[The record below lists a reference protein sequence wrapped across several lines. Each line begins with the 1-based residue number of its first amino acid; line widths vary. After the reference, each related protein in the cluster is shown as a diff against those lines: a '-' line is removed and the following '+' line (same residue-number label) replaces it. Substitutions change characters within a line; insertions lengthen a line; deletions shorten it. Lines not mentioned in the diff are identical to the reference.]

1 MKKQLCFLAPDLE
14 RAKLIIDDLRSAGY
28 SDKAINVVANDEIPL
43 EDVPEADL
51 LHGSDLVN
59 AAKRGAATGGTIG
72 ALAGL
77 IFVAFPPAGLAL
89 GGGAILGGAAAGAG
103 FGVWASTL
111 VGISATNSEI
121 QEYQEAIDQG
131 NILII
136 VDTISHDESLR
147 VEEIVRSHH
156 PEAVIRSGELKRT

>member
-1 MKKQLCFLAPDLE
+1 MKKKKLCFLTPDLE
-14 RAKLIIDDLRSAGY
+14 CARLIIDDLRSAGY
-28 SDKAINVVANDEIPL
+28 DDKAINVVANDEIAL

-51 LHGSDLVN
+51 LHGSDLIN

-77 IFVAFPPAGLAL
+77 VFVAFPPAGLAL

-121 QEYQEAIDQG
+121 KEYQEAIDEG
-131 NILII
+131 RILII
-136 VDTISHDESLR
+136 VDTINHEESER
-147 VEEIVRSHH
+147 VEDIVRGHH
-156 PEAVIRSGELKRT
+156 PEAVIRAGEL

>member
-1 MKKQLCFLAPDLE
+1 MKKKLCFLAPDLE

-28 SDKAINVVANDEIPL
+28 TDTAINVIANENIPL

-51 LHGSDLVN
+51 RHGSDLVN

-77 IFVAFPPAGLAL
+77 VFVAFPPAGLAL

-121 QEYQEAIDQG
+121 KEYQEAIDEG
-131 NILII
+131 SILII
-136 VDTISHDESLR
+136 VDTINHEESER
-147 VEEIVRSHH
+147 VEKIVRDHH
-156 PEAVIRSGELKRT
+156 PEAVIRAGEL

>member
-1 MKKQLCFLAPDLE
+1 MKKRMCFLAPDLD

-28 SDKAINVVANDEIPL
+28 DDTAINVIANDDIPL

-51 LHGSDLVN
+51 RHGSDLVN

-77 IFVAFPPAGLAL
+77 VFVAFPPAGLAL

-121 QEYQEAIDQG
+121 KEYQDAIDEG
-131 NILII
+131 RILII
-136 VDTISHDESLR
+136 VETINHDESER
-147 VEEIVRSHH
+147 VENIVRGHH
-156 PEAVIRSGELKRT
+156 PDAVIRAGEL